1 MSKRTISDSSEILS
15 VILGGGAG
23 SRLSPLTSAIVQNQ
37 LYRLQGDIG

>member
-23 SRLSPLTSAIVQNQ
+23 SRLSPLTSARSKPAMPVAGQ
-37 LYRLQGDIG
+37 YR